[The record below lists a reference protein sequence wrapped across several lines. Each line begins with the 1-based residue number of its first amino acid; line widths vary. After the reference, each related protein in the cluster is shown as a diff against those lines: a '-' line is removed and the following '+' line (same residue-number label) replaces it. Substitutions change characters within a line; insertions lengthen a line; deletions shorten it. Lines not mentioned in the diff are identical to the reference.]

1 MTLQDPRLAV
11 RQDLSGGEWQLVIRD
26 VNHGDAGQYE
36 CQINT
41 SPVLSHTISL
51 AVVGKEINKAKCPL
65 DAVET
70 PLSLLHCHTL
80 CFIGLHCEIGTI

>member
-65 DAVET
+65 DAACT
-70 PLSLLHCHTL
+70 CMR
-80 CFIGLHCEIGTI
+80 